1 MIDDSNTVLIPMT
14 KLKLVPITSSFVM
27 TTAGFKYYEE
37 RTMDDLVY
45 GLANVKRDVENVDN
59 GKIDVLLIGDCS
71 PCML

>member
-1 MIDDSNTVLIPMT
+1 MFKKSNPNVSP
-14 KLKLVPITSSFVM
+14 
-27 TTAGFKYYEE
+27 GFKYYEE
-37 RTMDDLVY
+37 RMMDDLVY